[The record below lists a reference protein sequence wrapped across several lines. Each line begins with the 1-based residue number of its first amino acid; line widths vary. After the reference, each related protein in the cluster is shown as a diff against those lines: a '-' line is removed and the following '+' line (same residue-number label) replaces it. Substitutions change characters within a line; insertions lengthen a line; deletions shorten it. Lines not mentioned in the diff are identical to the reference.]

1 MASERLG
8 QHHRDSRALKD
19 GGMSEH
25 TPGPWKVVGLSVIS
39 DSGIIC
45 NPPSGPIDELEA
57 NARLIA
63 AAPDMLEALEAMRD
77 AIIPTEDCY
86 AAILADAAIAK
97 AIGETA

>member
-1 MASERLG
+1 
-8 QHHRDSRALKD
+8 
-19 GGMSEH
+19 MSEH

-63 AAPDMLEALEAMRD
+63 AAPDMLEALEMSVRYLEGWPAQD
-77 AIIPTEDCY
+77 WAI
-86 AAILADAAIAK
+86 AAIAK
-97 AIGETA
+97 AKGERE